1 MKQVVRIARKEED
14 GVKLRGAGGAVTAVQ
29 QALAFFKKSF
39 RFRSASFSRV
49 ALVLKP

>member
-1 MKQVVRIARKEED
+1 MVLSLGEPEV
-14 GVKLRGAGGAVTAVQ
+14 LLQ